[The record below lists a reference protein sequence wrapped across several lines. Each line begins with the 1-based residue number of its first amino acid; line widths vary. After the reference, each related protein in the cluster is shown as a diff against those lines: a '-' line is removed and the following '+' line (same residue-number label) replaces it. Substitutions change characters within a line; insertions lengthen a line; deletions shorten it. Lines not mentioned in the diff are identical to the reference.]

1 MAAFMADIVLDNIF
15 TFTVTARLN
24 LHLNEYRVGLSEQF
38 KHVFK
43 LSINLKSKFLKQMT
57 HLPKMKS
64 HKNGTDSMTITFRKY
79 VNQNY
84 A

>member
-1 MAAFMADIVLDNIF
+1 
-15 TFTVTARLN
+15 
-24 LHLNEYRVGLSEQF
+24 
-38 KHVFK
+38 
-43 LSINLKSKFLKQMT
+43 
-57 HLPKMKS
+57 MKS